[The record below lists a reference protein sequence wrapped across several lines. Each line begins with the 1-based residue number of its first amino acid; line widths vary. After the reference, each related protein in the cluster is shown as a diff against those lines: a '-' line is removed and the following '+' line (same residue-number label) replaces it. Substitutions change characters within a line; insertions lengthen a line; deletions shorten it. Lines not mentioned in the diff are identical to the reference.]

1 MRPGPQRRTNH
12 RLRRNVA
19 GPSTMSDL
27 GYSWTLAIPEAL
39 AVPRKMR
46 QDLANRG
53 VDFHPDGTWI

>member
-1 MRPGPQRRTNH
+1 
-12 RLRRNVA
+12 
-19 GPSTMSDL
+19 MSDL

-53 VDFHPDGTWI
+53 VDFDPDGTWI